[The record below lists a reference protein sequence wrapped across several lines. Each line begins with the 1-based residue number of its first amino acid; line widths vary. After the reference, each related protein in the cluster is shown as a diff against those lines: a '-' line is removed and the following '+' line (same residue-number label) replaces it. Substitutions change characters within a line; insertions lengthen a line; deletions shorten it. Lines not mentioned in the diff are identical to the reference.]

1 MLRSADIDFNKVI
14 SGKPISKDKNFIV
27 YTLINEERLCRLWI
41 RIPKTKV
48 KKATERKKLKRTI
61 RHQLAELEKAPI
73 DIVIVYRGTTNKY
86 DAKLISSSLQFHKE
100 NIIKTTEKF
109 WKTSE

>member
-14 SGKPISKDKNFIV
+14 SSKPTSKDKNFIV
-27 YTLINEERLCRLWI
+27 HTLKNKVGQCRLGI
-41 RIPKTKV
+41 SIPKTKV
-48 KKATERKKLKRTI
+48 NKATERNKLKRTI
-61 RHQLAELEKAPI
+61 RHQLFGLEKAPI
-73 DIVIVYRGTTNKY
+73 DIVIVYRGTANKY

>member
-14 SGKPISKDKNFIV
+14 SSKPISKDKNFIV
-27 YTLINEERLCRLWI
+27 YSLKNESSLCRLGI
-41 RIPKTKV
+41 SIPKTKV
-48 KKATERKKLKRTI
+48 NKATQRNKLKRSI
-61 RHQLAELEKAPI
+61 RHQLAELENVPI
-73 DIVIVYRGTTNKY
+73 DIVIVYRGTANKY

>member
-14 SGKPISKDKNFIV
+14 SGKPVSKDKNFIV
-27 YTLINEERLCRLWI
+27 YSLKNESSLCRLGI
-41 RIPKTKV
+41 SIPKTKV
-48 KKATERKKLKRTI
+48 KKATQRNKLKRSI
-61 RHQLAELEKAPI
+61 RHQLAELENVPI

>member
-14 SGKPISKDKNFIV
+14 SSKPISKDKNFIV
-27 YTLINEERLCRLWI
+27 YSLKNESSLCRLGI
-41 RIPKTKV
+41 SIPKTKV
-48 KKATERKKLKRTI
+48 NKATQRNKLKRSI
-61 RHQLAELEKAPI
+61 RHQLAELENVPI
-73 DIVIVYRGTTNKY
+73 DIVIVYRGTANKY

-100 NIIKTTEKF
+100 NIIKITEKF

>member
-14 SGKPISKDKNFIV
+14 SGKPISKDKNFVV
-27 YTLINEERLCRLWI
+27 YSLKNEKRLCRLGVS
-41 RIPKTKV
+41 IPKTKIN
-48 KKATERKKLKRTI
+48 KATKRNKLKRTI
-61 RHQLAELEKAPI
+61 RHQLAGLEKAPI
-73 DIVIVYRGTTNKY
+73 DIVIVYRGTANKY

-100 NIIKTTEKF
+100 NIIKKTEKF

>member
-27 YTLINEERLCRLWI
+27 YSIKNESSLCRLGI
-41 RIPKTKV
+41 SIPKTKV
-48 KKATERKKLKRTI
+48 KKATQRNKLKRSI
-61 RHQLAELEKAPI
+61 RHQLAELENVPI
-73 DIVIVYRGTTNKY
+73 DIVIVYRGTANKY
-86 DAKLISSSLQFHKE
+86 DAKLISSSLRFHKE

>member
-1 MLRSADIDFNKVI
+1 MLSSADIDFDKVI
-14 SGKPISKDKNFIV
+14 SNKPTSKDKNFIV
-27 YTLINEERLCRLWI
+27 YTDKNKLGNCRLGI
-41 RIPKTKV
+41 SIPKTKA
-48 KKATERKKLKRTI
+48 KNATLRNKLKRVI
-61 RHQLAELEKAPI
+61 RHQLIELEKTPI
-73 DIVIVYRGTTNKY
+73 DIVIVYRGTANKY

>member
-14 SGKPISKDKNFIV
+14 SNKATSKDKYFLV
-27 YTLINEERLCRLWI
+27 YATKNNKGTCRLGVS
-41 RIPKTKV
+41 IPKSKI
-48 KKATERKKLKRTI
+48 KNATERNKLKRVI
-61 RHQLAELEKAPI
+61 RHQFLELESSAI
-73 DIVIVYRGTTNKY
+73 DIVIVYRGTANKY